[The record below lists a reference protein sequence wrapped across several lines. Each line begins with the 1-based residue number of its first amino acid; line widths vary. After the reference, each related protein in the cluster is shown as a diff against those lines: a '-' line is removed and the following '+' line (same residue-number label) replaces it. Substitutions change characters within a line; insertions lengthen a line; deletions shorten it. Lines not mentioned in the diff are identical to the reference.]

1 MLKRH
6 GFEFD
11 EAHTSLLKRAT
22 RTLWSVMHSCDQ
34 HWIVVKRSWRLN
46 ERHYG
51 ALTGMSKA
59 EVEAQMGTELLQ
71 KFRRG
76 YDKVP
81 IEMRPDHPFWTGRD
95 RRYHDLGDVH
105 PRGESLRMCQS
116 RVLPYWVDRIAPSIR
131 RRKRVLVCAQQRA
144 RVLVQHLD
152 SIPPDQI
159 REIEIPTGIPLVYR
173 LDDELRP
180 VGPRDAVGFRGKFL
194 VDSERRDAEYL
205 ANAETINHFKGA
217 DRVVHPR
224 NRAHQQA
231 PGGRAR
237 VRMAAPVAAPEPA
250 PMDPLPIF
258 EPGDM
263 PSMVG
268 ANVEL
273 AADVEERPKKYI
285 RGASARVPAWTFGQG
300 WAKQTFPST
309 WHNQMIS
316 GTFSRMIEPEYGLF
330 VWDDGD
336 APAEQKAARVVKW
349 GDNASDTLEGECPFL
364 FKGVHALHNAR
375 QALFL
380 LRGVLRKQVPRG
392 ISGLDA
398 TLMREVKLE
407 VKTADEFDLLFMSA
421 RASRDRPTII
431 ARASGLITN

>member
-1 MLKRH
+1 MLRHALLRRRPPGGAPGARPVSQLVLLRHGQSEWNASKRFTGWVDVDLSEQGRSEAIHAGIMLKRH

-131 RRKRVLVCAQQRA
+131 RGKRVLVCAHNNVL

-205 ANAETINHFKGA
+205 ANAETINHFKERF
-217 DRVVHPR
+217 DRVVHPVEQITR
-224 NRAHQQA
+224 EEIDVECRAHHIKLPSA
-231 PGGRAR
+231 WANLDEKPGKVKR
-237 VRMAAPVAAPEPA
+237 
-250 PMDPLPIF
+250 
-258 EPGDM
+258 
-263 PSMVG
+263 
-268 ANVEL
+268 
-273 AADVEERPKKYI
+273 
-285 RGASARVPAWTFGQG
+285 
-300 WAKQTFPST
+300 QT
-309 WHNQMIS
+309 IK
-316 GTFSRMIEPEYGLF
+316 I
-330 VWDDGD
+330 
-336 APAEQKAARVVKW
+336 
-349 GDNASDTLEGECPFL
+349 
-364 FKGVHALHNAR
+364 
-375 QALFL
+375 
-380 LRGVLRKQVPRG
+380 
-392 ISGLDA
+392 DA
-398 TLMREVKLE
+398 TPPAK
-407 VKTADEFDLLFMSA
+407 
-421 RASRDRPTII
+421 RPVDVTD
-431 ARASGLITN
+431 SLGH